1 MFKLFFV
8 EFGPGVLLCE
18 KSPPIFMKGSS
29 PSLLLEYSK
38 VAAVHRPSLDH
49 QGLTPPDEREN
60 IKLFNFRK
68 CMLTLFQLPHPRPH

>member
-1 MFKLFFV
+1 MAKLPHAEEFFFV
-8 EFGPGVLLCE
+8 ELGPGVLLCE

-49 QGLTPPDEREN
+49 QGLTPPDLKMKGT
-60 IKLFNFRK
+60 ILNFS
-68 CMLTLFQLPHPRPH
+68 TFGNT